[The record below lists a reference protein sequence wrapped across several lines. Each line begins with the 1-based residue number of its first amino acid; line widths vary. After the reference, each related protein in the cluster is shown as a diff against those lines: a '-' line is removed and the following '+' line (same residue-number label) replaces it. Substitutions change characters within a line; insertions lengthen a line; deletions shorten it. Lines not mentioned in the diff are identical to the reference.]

1 MEIKIEVQLFA
12 NSTKFLQS
20 GSCSVII
27 TDFRKEPE
35 WTAAISAYEWIQ
47 MIKKSVRYPED
58 FQILSVVY
66 NGENDIT
73 DLVRRVRPI
82 IKDDL
87 PFLKN

>member
-1 MEIKIEVQLFA
+1 M
-12 NSTKFLQS
+12 
-20 GSCSVII
+20 I

>member
-1 MEIKIEVQLFA
+1 MEIQIEVQLFA
-12 NSTKFLQS
+12 NSAKFLQS
-20 GSCSVII
+20 GSCSVIT

-47 MIKKSVRYPED
+47 KIKNLFAIQTTFK
-58 FQILSVVY
+58 FCVVY

-73 DLVRRVRPI
+73 DLVRKVRPI

-87 PFLKN
+87 PF